1 MCLHRVYQDTSRIS
15 EKGVVMAKSPKK
27 TDSEEQVHA
36 TLAHLQEAGL
46 GSLAW
51 MGTAWTDAF
60 AQMGTE
66 VIGFMAERIQ
76 EDVKTQTEIM
86 QCKSLTELQQAQA
99 AFLERAYVQYTVETG
114 KLIKLGTDLFPG
126 LPSDSK
132 STPL

>member
-1 MCLHRVYQDTSRIS
+1 
-15 EKGVVMAKSPKK
+15 MAKSPEK

-51 MGTAWTDAF
+51 MGTAWTEAISQLGSEMISF
-60 AQMGTE
+60 
-66 VIGFMAERIQ
+66 VAERIQ
-76 EDVKTQTEIM
+76 EDVKTQTEIL

-114 KLIKLGTDLFPG
+114 KLIKLSTDIFPA
-126 LPSDSK
+126 LPSDGK
-132 STPL
+132 STPV

>member
-1 MCLHRVYQDTSRIS
+1 
-15 EKGVVMAKSPKK
+15 MAKSPKK

-51 MGTAWTDAF
+51 MGTAWADAF